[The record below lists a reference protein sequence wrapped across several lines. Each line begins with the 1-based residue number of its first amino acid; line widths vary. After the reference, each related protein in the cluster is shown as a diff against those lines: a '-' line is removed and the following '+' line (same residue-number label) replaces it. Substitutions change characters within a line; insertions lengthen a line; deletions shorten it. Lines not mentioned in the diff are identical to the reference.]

1 VQAAS
6 RGARRPIGPGE
17 ALHSGDR
24 IEMYLEV
31 DQPAYVYVVQ
41 FFPDHSSAVLFPP
54 EGDLRLRPG
63 APHRI
68 PARGQSFQLDDATGE
83 ENIYVVAAGKPLAQA
98 DLAVAK
104 VVEQVRVSSAAAGAS
119 AGGGS
124 GAGGGAGVSALP
136 ADPEPAG
143 ALAAPS
149 LGGEPPAH
157 GAPIAKADSGPARVR
172 RTRPAPGALSMKT
185 RGLVTVADDDGQV
198 LHARTDAQ
206 GVAVFRFWFQHLP

>member
-1 VQAAS
+1 MLRWLVPLCALGCAGAAPAVKSDPAPAPAAYAARAASEPRSSPRQEPPINVSLRVQAAS

-68 PARGQSFQLDDATGE
+68 PARGQSFPLDEATGE
-83 ENIYVVAAGKPLAQA
+83 ANIYGVATGKPLAQA
-98 DLAVAK
+98 DVSGGTAV
-104 VVEQVRVSSAAAGAS
+104 
-119 AGGGS
+119 
-124 GAGGGAGVSALP
+124 
-136 ADPEPAG
+136 
-143 ALAAPS
+143 
-149 LGGEPPAH
+149 
-157 GAPIAKADSGPARVR
+157 
-172 RTRPAPGALSMKT
+172 
-185 RGLVTVADDDGQV
+185 
-198 LHARTDAQ
+198 
-206 GVAVFRFWFQHLP
+206 